1 MESCIGSAEGK
12 GVDRD
17 MSHLAVVDSLG
28 NPEEGTVVSTLS
40 ETVTCI
46 NPDVLVVSTSVH
58 ESRKLVL
65 RMGLQIV
72 CLIAEINVAGN
83 L

>member
-1 MESCIGSAEGK
+1 MESCVGNAEGK

-17 MSHLAVVDSLG
+17 MSHLAVVDGLG
-28 NPEEGTVVSTLS
+28 NPEEGAVVSTLS
-40 ETVTCI
+40 ETVTGV

-58 ESRKLVL
+58 KSRKLVL

-72 CLIAEINVAGN
+72 CLIAEINVARN

>member
-1 MESCIGSAEGK
+1 MESCVGNAEGK

-17 MSHLAVVDSLG
+17 MSHLAVVDGLG
-28 NPEEGTVVSTLS
+28 NPEEGTVVSTLN
-40 ETVTCI
+40 ETVTSVY
-46 NPDVLVVSTSVH
+46 PDVLVVSTSVH

-72 CLIAEINVAGN
+72 CLIAEINVARN

>member
-1 MESCIGSAEGK
+1 MESCVGNAEGK

-17 MSHLAVVDSLG
+17 MSHLAVVDGLG
-28 NPEEGTVVSTLS
+28 YPEEGTVVSTLN
-40 ETVTCI
+40 ETVTSV

-72 CLIAEINVAGN
+72 
-83 L
+83 

>member
-1 MESCIGSAEGK
+1 MESCVGNAEGK
-12 GVDRD
+12 GVDWD
-17 MSHLAVVDSLG
+17 MSHLAVVDGLG

-40 ETVTCI
+40 ETVTSVD
-46 NPDVLVVSTSVH
+46 PDVLVVSTSVH

-72 CLIAEINVAGN
+72 CLIA
-83 L
+83 